1 MPDMRPSSKTRE
13 LLSVVQFCLVVQEKR
28 VFGVHGVRGYRRGQC
43 SGNKVQLVDE
53 GFFKDISVAVGM
65 ASGERGAEE
74 SSCDDAR
81 EVGRGRLWEL
91 NVDGTEKGDLNR
103 FLENWA
109 EPGRV
114 SEVHQFLDMAG

>member
-1 MPDMRPSSKTRE
+1 
-13 LLSVVQFCLVVQEKR
+13 
-28 VFGVHGVRGYRRGQC
+28 
-43 SGNKVQLVDE
+43 
-53 GFFKDISVAVGM
+53 M

-74 SSCDDAR
+74 SSSDVER
-81 EVGRGRLWEL
+81 NVGRGRLWEL

-114 SEVHQFLDMAG
+114 SDVHQFLDMAG